1 MLWKSNNLNVAQ
13 SYAGE
18 GANTIRQNKGEKNK
32 LKMFAQP
39 WSGAA
44 PAASAVSSA
53 NSNGIQAAD

>member
-1 MLWKSNNLNVAQ
+1 MQEKEQILSDRRRGK
-13 SYAGE
+13 
-18 GANTIRQNKGEKNK
+18 KNK
-32 LKMFAQP
+32 SKMFAQP